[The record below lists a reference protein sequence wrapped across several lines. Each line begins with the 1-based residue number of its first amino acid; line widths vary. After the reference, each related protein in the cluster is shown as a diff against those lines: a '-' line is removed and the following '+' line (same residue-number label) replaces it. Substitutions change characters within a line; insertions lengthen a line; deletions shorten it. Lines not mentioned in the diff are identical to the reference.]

1 MEVSS
6 HWSTEILLI
15 RQIMV
20 LKKRP
25 SLYAGFSLVEVI
37 IALAIFG
44 FLIGGLMAFLPWGVD
59 GVSKIKDRNTAMSL
73 IDATQIE
80 LERLGFSV
88 VEAGTHRLDGLYEPT
103 GTPIDAAKVNQLILV
118 ARRSGGVVSF
128 EQVIQSNQSE
138 ESNGLLKIDKENPN
152 AQTEFQKDSGGR
164 VYFDS
169 VGSANSDI
177 PVSLKE
183 MEKYNDQNTEEPFMN
198 RWIEEKDRYFRLVC
212 TQFASSSRHVHDVS
226 NGYLALEVEVQWPYK
241 LFNAENAPPKEDRE
255 IKGDIEERFR
265 SSFVFPIAIY
275 R

>member
-1 MEVSS
+1 
-6 HWSTEILLI
+6 
-15 RQIMV
+15 MV
-20 LKKRP
+20 FMKRP
-25 SLYAGFSLVEVI
+25 SLHAGFSLVEVI
-37 IALAIFG
+37 IALALFG

-88 VEAGTHRLDGLYEPT
+88 VEVGTHRLDGLYEAT
-103 GTPIDAAKVNQLILV
+103 GSPIDAAKVNQLILV
-118 ARRSGGVVSF
+118 ARRSGGGVSF
-128 EQVIQSNQSE
+128 EQVIQSDQSE
-138 ESNGLLKIDKENPN
+138 EADGLLKIDKENPS
-152 AQTEFQKDSGGR
+152 ALTEFKKDSGGL

-169 VGSANSDI
+169 VRSDSSDI
-177 PVSLKE
+177 PISLKE
-183 MEKYNDQNTEEPFMN
+183 MENYSEQNSDEQFMN
-198 RWIEEKDRYFRLVC
+198 LWIEEKDRYFRLVC
-212 TQFASSSRHVHDVS
+212 TQFASSSRHAHIVS

-241 LFNAENAPPKEDRE
+241 LFNSENAPPKEDRE